1 MAKLMGIAVVGPC
14 TAGKS
19 TLVTN
24 LKRRGYNAWGVAQ
37 EHSDVKWLWKHKNP
51 NFLVALDV
59 TLEAAHKRRNISW
72 GERKLADQHLALAD
86 ARAHCNVYLPT
97 DNITA
102 DEVAVRVV
110 EDIER
115 YCLFFPLG

>member
-1 MAKLMGIAVVGPC
+1 MMKMAKSLDIAVVGPC
-14 TAGKS
+14 TSGKS

-24 LKRRGYNAWGVAQ
+24 LKKLGCNAWAVAQ

-59 TLEAAHKRRNISW
+59 TLETARKRRNVSW

-86 ARAHCNVYLPT
+86 ARANCNIYLPT
-97 DNITA
+97 DNLTA
-102 DEVAVRVV
+102 DEVAARII
-110 EDIER
+110 EDIEK
-115 YCLFFPLG
+115 